1 MKQKTIGNNN
11 GIKTIILGTI
21 NILLGITIII
31 TTITTK
37 KIYLSFIATIFII
50 IGIHI
55 LKKWETLK
63 IKITKNNIIIETKN
77 YKNIEQK
84 KIKLQE
90 IKGIGYQEIINQ
102 EKQKTQ
108 IITIMLKNGEQQE
121 LIKKTNNNPLNFI
134 NIKKTSL
141 KLSKKLNMPLEA
153 IGIAQKPPK

>member
-11 GIKTIILGTI
+11 GIKTIIIGTI
-21 NILLGITIII
+21 NIAIGIILTIITII
-31 TTITTK
+31 TK
-37 KIYLSFIATIFII
+37 KTYLVFIAIIFTI

-55 LKKWETLK
+55 LNKWETLK
-63 IKITKNNIIIETKN
+63 IKITKNNIIIETKK
-77 YKNIEQK
+77 YKINEQK

-90 IKGIGYQEIINQ
+90 IKGIGYHETINQ

-108 IITIMLKNGEQQE
+108 LITIILKNGEQQE

-134 NIKKTSL
+134 NIKKISL
-141 KLSKKLNMPLEA
+141 KLSKTLNMPLEA